1 MKNFLEKFFIVE
13 GILFGLL
20 GIMFFINPFDTLV
33 TFINLCGILI
43 FIIGISTLIRAFNS
57 ENKAFLIL
65 NGVISIVLGAII
77 FLSPVETMSSLA
89 LFLGIWALIRGI
101 YLLIVLIKYS
111 KLGLNFN
118 TFYVVAL
125 IVLGVLI
132 LFNPFAAVLT
142 TPYIIGTY
150 FIVTA
155 VCEIYLGFKL

>member
-20 GIMFFINPFDTLV
+20 GILFFINPFDTLV

-57 ENKAFLIL
+57 ENKVFLIL

-118 TFYVVAL
+118 TFYVIAL

>member
-57 ENKAFLIL
+57 ENKVFLIL